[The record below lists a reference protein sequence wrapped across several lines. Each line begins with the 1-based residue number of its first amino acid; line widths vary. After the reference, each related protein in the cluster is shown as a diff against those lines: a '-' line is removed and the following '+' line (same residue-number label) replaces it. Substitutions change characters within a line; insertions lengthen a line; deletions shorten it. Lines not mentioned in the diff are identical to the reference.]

1 MIKRNETKT
10 QEKIILLFT
19 VDPSAK
25 EKHSACVH
33 GAALS
38 PWSKIMQTI
47 AIVSSAP
54 KAHP

>member
-10 QEKIILLFT
+10 QEKIILFT

-54 KAHP
+54 KAYP